1 MTDVDLPCRNTVN
14 ESLLLLLLVLL
25 LLLKNNRND
34 FLKSVHGKYREGKLL
49 KDAFSSVY
57 FFLSY
62 IARKKI
68 II

>member
-14 ESLLLLLLVLL
+14 ESLLLLLL

-34 FLKSVHGKYREGKLL
+34 FLKNVHGKYREGKLL